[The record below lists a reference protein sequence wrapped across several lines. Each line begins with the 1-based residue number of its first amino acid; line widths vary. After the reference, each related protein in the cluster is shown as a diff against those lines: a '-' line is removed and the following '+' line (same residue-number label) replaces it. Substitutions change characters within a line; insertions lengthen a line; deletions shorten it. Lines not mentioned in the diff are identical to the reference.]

1 MEQYHEGGTMMSE
14 NRRVIRVKDLVIEA
28 ENVIIRP
35 KGRPDPIFGGFRRD
49 EEDSLESSSS
59 SSSESFSREDDNRG
73 RGPFSW
79 I

>member
-35 KGRPDPIFGGFRRD
+35 KRRPDPIFGGYRRD
-49 EEDSLESSSS
+49 EEDRLESSSS
-59 SSSESFSREDDNRG
+59 SESDNHEDDNNRG

>member
-1 MEQYHEGGTMMSE
+1 MSE

-28 ENVIIRP
+28 ENVIINP
-35 KGRPDPIFGGFRRD
+35 KRRHDPILGGFRD
-49 EEDSLESSSS
+49 EDDQLESSSS
-59 SSSESFSREDDNRG
+59 SSSESGSDERDNNNRG